1 MEGQIFTTHGSEM
14 LNEIVVIF
22 WVTVLATFITLI
34 LEWVFNV
41 RDN

>member
-1 MEGQIFTTHGSEM
+1 MEGQIFTPQGSEM

-22 WVTVLATFITLI
+22 WVSVIATLTALI
-34 LEWVFNV
+34 VEWTINV

>member
-1 MEGQIFTTHGSEM
+1 MEGQIFTPQGSEM

-22 WVTVLATFITLI
+22 WVSVLATFLTLI
-34 LEWVFNV
+34 IEWIYNV